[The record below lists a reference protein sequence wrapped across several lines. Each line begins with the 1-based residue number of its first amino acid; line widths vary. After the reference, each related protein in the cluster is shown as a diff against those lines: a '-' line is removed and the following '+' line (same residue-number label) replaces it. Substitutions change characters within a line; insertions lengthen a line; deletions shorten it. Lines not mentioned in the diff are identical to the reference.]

1 MVEVLFAVTFLKKR
15 GQYMNA
21 NTIDASKK
29 GQAKPVPPGG
39 QDKFEIATHDGNP
52 SNEDVSAEPAIEG
65 RAETDTT

>member
-1 MVEVLFAVTFLKKR
+1 
-15 GQYMNA
+15 MNA